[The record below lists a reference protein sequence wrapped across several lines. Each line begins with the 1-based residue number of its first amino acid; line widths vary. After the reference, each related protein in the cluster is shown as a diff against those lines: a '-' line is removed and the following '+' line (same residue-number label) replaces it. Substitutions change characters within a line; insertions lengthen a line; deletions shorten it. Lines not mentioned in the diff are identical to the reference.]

1 MKQELENIMRNKNV
15 DLTDVS
21 YGFHLPPFISVKHLH
36 MHAIAP
42 VSKMRYL
49 SRIIFARQNI
59 WYCSV
64 GKLIIAITY
73 KENLSY
79 FYVIFQPEYV
89 IERLKTAN
97 E

>member
-1 MKQELENIMRNKNV
+1 MKLELENMMRNKNV

-42 VSKMRYL
+42 VSKMRFF

-64 GKLIIAITY
+64 RTNIIRYIISNKETHFKL
-73 KENLSY
+73 
-79 FYVIFQPEYV
+79 
-89 IERLKTAN
+89 
-97 E
+97 